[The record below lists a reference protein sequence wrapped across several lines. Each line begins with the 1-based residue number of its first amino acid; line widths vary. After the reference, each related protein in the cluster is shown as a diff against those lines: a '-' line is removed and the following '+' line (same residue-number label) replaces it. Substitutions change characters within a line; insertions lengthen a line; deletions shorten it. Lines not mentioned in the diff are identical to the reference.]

1 MKRTWDER
9 IAVLLTIV
17 GIAIGALGLI
27 GLARV
32 ASAADAPA
40 PSSPPANATAPAAAP
55 APKPAPV
62 SVVADMRS
70 QAAAATALCE
80 TEAARSFLSAAG
92 ALPSITP
99 RVIYRD
105 RERNL
110 AVSEDAWKKLGA
122 EDQAK
127 FKPRDCDERFYYY
140 TGYGTP
146 LNYARAFDIAG
157 KFGVKSWEG
166 KRVLDFGYGS
176 IGHLRMLASLGAD
189 AQGIEVE
196 PMFAALYSWPDDQG
210 AVDTAVKGKSGN
222 LNLHNG
228 KWPADPAISKAVG
241 GSYDLFISK
250 NTLKKGYIHPERE
263 ADERMLI
270 KLGVEDE
277 AFLKAVHDSLKPG
290 GLMLVYNIA
299 PAQNPADK
307 PFLPMADGRFPFDR
321 ALAEKVGFDV
331 LAFDQVDD
339 EAMHKYWFVYF
350 PNPEMTP
357 ENLKE
362 SIFTHYTVLRKK

>member
-9 IAVLLTIV
+9 IALLLTAC

-32 ASAADAPA
+32 ASADTPPQTATPA
-40 PSSPPANATAPAAAP
+40 TAAAP
-55 APKPAPV
+55 APRPAPV
-62 SVVADMRS
+62 AVAGDMKS
-70 QAAAATALCE
+70 QAAAARALCE
-80 TEAARSFLSAAG
+80 TDAARSFLSAA
-92 ALPSITP
+92 ADLPSISP

-105 RERNL
+105 RERGL
-110 AVSEDAWKKLGA
+110 ALSEAAWKKLSA
-122 EDQAK
+122 EEQAK
-127 FKPRDCDERFYYY
+127 FKPRECDERFYYY

-157 KFGVKSWEG
+157 KFGVMSWEG
-166 KRVLDFGYGS
+166 MRVMDFGYGS

-189 AQGIEVE
+189 AQGVEVE
-196 PMFAALYSWPDDQG
+196 PMFAALYSSPGDQG
-210 AVDTAVKGKSGN
+210 AIESVTKGKIGN
-222 LNLHNG
+222 IALHSG

-241 GSYDLFISK
+241 GNYDLFVSK
-250 NTLKKGYIHPERE
+250 NTLKKGYIHPERQ

-277 AFLKAVHDSLKPG
+277 TFLKAVYDALKPG

-321 ALAEKVGFDV
+321 ALAEKVGFEV

-339 EAMHKYWFVYF
+339 EVMHKYWFVYF
-350 PNPEMTP
+350 PDPEMTP

>member
-9 IAVLLTIV
+9 IAHLLTIGGILV
-17 GIAIGALGLI
+17 GAAALI

-32 ASAADAPA
+32 ASASPA
-40 PSSPPANATAPAAAP
+40 ETPVPAAAPTP
-55 APKPAPV
+55 APKPAPI
-62 SVVADMRS
+62 SVVGDMKS

-80 TEAARSFLSAAG
+80 TDAARSFLSAAS
-92 ALPSITP
+92 ALPSIAP

-105 RERNL
+105 RERGM
-110 AVSEDAWKKLGA
+110 AITEDAWQKLSA
-122 EDQAK
+122 EEQAK

-157 KFGVKSWEG
+157 KCGVKSWEG
-166 KRVLDFGYGS
+166 MRVLDFGYGS

-189 AQGIEVE
+189 AQGVEIE
-196 PMFAALYSWPDDQG
+196 PLFAALYSWTGDQG
-210 AVDTAVKGKSGN
+210 SIAPAAGGKAGN
-222 LNLHNG
+222 VTLHNG
-228 KWPADPAISKAVG
+228 RWPGDAAISKQIG
-241 GSYDLFISK
+241 GGYDLFLSK
-250 NTLKKGYIHPERE
+250 NTLKRGYIHPDRA
-263 ADERMLI
+263 ADERMLV

-277 AFLKAVHDSLKPG
+277 AFLKAVHDALKPG
-290 GLMLVYNIA
+290 GLMIVYNIA
-299 PAQNPADK
+299 PAQNPDDK

-321 ALAEKVGFDV
+321 ALTEKVGFEV

-339 EAMHKYWFVYF
+339 ETMHKYWFVYF
-350 PNPEMTP
+350 PDPEMTA

>member
-9 IAVLLTIV
+9 IAVLLTICGV
-17 GIAIGALGLI
+17 AIGAWALI
-27 GLARV
+27 GLARTV
-32 ASAADAPA
+32 SAADGTSPA
-40 PSSPPANATAPAAAP
+40 STPAAPVATP

-62 SVVADMRS
+62 SVVGDMKS
-70 QAAAATALCE
+70 QASAAAALCE
-80 TEAARSFLSAAG
+80 TDAARSFLSAA
-92 ALPSITP
+92 AQLPSITP
-99 RVIYRD
+99 RIIYRD
-105 RERNL
+105 RERGL
-110 AVSEDAWKKLGA
+110 AISEAAWKKLTA
-122 EDQAK
+122 EEQAK

-146 LNYARAFDIAG
+146 LNYARAFDVAG
-157 KFGVKSWEG
+157 KYGLKSWNG
-166 KRVLDFGYGS
+166 MRVLDFGYGS
-176 IGHLRMLASLGAD
+176 VGHLRMLASLGAD
-189 AQGIEVE
+189 AQGVEVE
-196 PMFAALYSWPDDQG
+196 PMFAALYSSPDDQG
-210 AVDTAVKGKSGN
+210 AIDTAVKGKPGN
-222 LNLHNG
+222 LKLHDG
-228 KWPADPAISKAVG
+228 KWPADPAIAKAVG
-241 GSYDLFISK
+241 GNYDLFISK
-250 NTLKKGYIHPERE
+250 NTLKKGYIHPERQ

-277 AFLKAVHDSLKPG
+277 AFLKAVYDALKPG

-321 ALAEKVGFDV
+321 ALAEKVGFEV

-339 EAMHKYWFVYF
+339 EVMHKYWFVYF
-350 PNPEMTP
+350 PDPEMTA

>member
-1 MKRTWDER
+1 MKRTWDQR
-9 IAVLLTIV
+9 IAVLLTVV
-17 GIAIGALGLI
+17 GIAIGTFGLI
-27 GLARV
+27 GLARI
-32 ASAADAPA
+32 ASAADAPT
-40 PSSPPANATAPAAAP
+40 PSSPPANASSPAPTST
-55 APKPAPV
+55 PKPAPV
-62 SVVADMRS
+62 SVVADMKS

-80 TEAARSFLSAAG
+80 TDTARSFLSAAS

-105 RERNL
+105 RERGL
-110 AVSEDAWKKLGA
+110 AVSEAAWKKLSA
-122 EDQAK
+122 EEQAK

-157 KFGVKSWEG
+157 KYGVKSWEG
-166 KRVLDFGYGS
+166 KRVVDFGYGS
-176 IGHLRMLASLGAD
+176 IGHLRMLAALGAD

-196 PMFAALYSWPDDQG
+196 PMFAALYSWPGDQG
-210 AVDTAVKGKSGN
+210 TIESIAKGKSGN
-222 LNLHNG
+222 IALHSG
-228 KWPADPAISKAVG
+228 KWPVDPAISKAVG
-241 GSYDLFISK
+241 GGYDLFISK

-277 AFLKAVHDSLKPG
+277 AFLKAVHNSLRPG
-290 GLMLVYNIA
+290 GMMLVYNIA

-321 ALAEKVGFDV
+321 ALAEKVGFEV

-339 EAMHKYWFVYF
+339 DVMHKYWFVYF
-350 PNPEMTP
+350 PDPSMTP

>member
-9 IAVLLTIV
+9 IAVLLTV
-17 GIAIGALGLI
+17 CGVAIGTWALI
-27 GLARV
+27 GLARTV
-32 ASAADAPA
+32 SAADGTSPA
-40 PSSPPANATAPAAAP
+40 PTSSPAA
-55 APKPAPV
+55 APKPAPI
-62 SVVADMRS
+62 SVVADLKS

-80 TEAARSFLSAAG
+80 TDAARSFLSAAAG
-92 ALPSITP
+92 LPSITP

-105 RERNL
+105 RERGL
-110 AVSEDAWKKLGA
+110 AISEAAWKKLNA
-122 EDQAK
+122 EEQAK

-146 LNYARAFDIAG
+146 LNYARAFDLAG
-157 KFGVKSWEG
+157 KFGVKSWDG
-166 KRVLDFGYGS
+166 MRVLDFGYGS

-196 PMFAALYSWPDDQG
+196 PMFAALYASPDDQG
-210 AVDTAVKGKSGN
+210 AVDTAVKGKPGN
-222 LNLHNG
+222 LKLHDG
-228 KWPADPAISKAVG
+228 KWPADLAIAKAVG
-241 GSYDLFISK
+241 GNYDLFISK
-250 NTLKKGYIHPERE
+250 NTLKKGYIHPERP

-277 AFLKAVHDSLKPG
+277 AFLKAVYDALKPG

-299 PAQNPADK
+299 PARNPADK

-321 ALAEKVGFDV
+321 ALAEKVGFEV
-331 LAFDQVDD
+331 LAFDEVDD
-339 EAMHKYWFVYF
+339 EVMHKYWFVYF
-350 PNPEMTP
+350 PDPQMTP